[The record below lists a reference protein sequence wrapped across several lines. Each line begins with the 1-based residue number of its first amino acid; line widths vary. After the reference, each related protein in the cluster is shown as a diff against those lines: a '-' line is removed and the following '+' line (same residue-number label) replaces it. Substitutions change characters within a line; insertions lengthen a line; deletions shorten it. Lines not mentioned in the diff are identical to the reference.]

1 MKKKGRKNHA
11 DGSWQVDLM
20 AGEVGSHFAVNLLL
34 GDRRNS
40 ENPLFTTP
48 KSAVDALGRGSFRA
62 TGAKQVLATR
72 YVLNPYENGEPANR
86 QFYLVEDGRQIFY
99 SANVHEHVTAAGD
112 KEIKRKHRRP
122 VQAVGAFA

>member
-1 MKKKGRKNHA
+1 
-11 DGSWQVDLM
+11 M

-40 ENPLFTTP
+40 ENPLFKTP